1 MFVLVLEGIKS
12 SYFPSCV
19 VTSHH
24 RSRMVMATC
33 LLASIFL
40 ALVSEFSAMGLYLG
54 TFVVGF
60 FISSEFG
67 GCVNWCAKVILLM
80 QSVNSFLLLILS
92 IEPKIFVCS

>member
-1 MFVLVLEGIKS
+1 MNNVSAKFVE
-12 SYFPSCV
+12 PS
-19 VTSHH
+19 H
-24 RSRMVMATC
+24 MVMVSLATC

-60 FISSEFG
+60 FIASEFG
-67 GCVNWCAKVILLM
+67 GCVNWCAKVTLLM

-92 IEPKIFVCS
+92 IEPKVLFVRKTG